1 MYSFLISLAALVL
14 GYIIYGRL
22 VERVFAPDSSKKT
35 PAVTKAD
42 GVDFVPMPAWKVY
55 MVQFL
60 NIAGTGPIFGAIM
73 GAKFGPSSY
82 LWVVLG
88 CIFAGAVHDYFTGM
102 LSIRN
107 GGAGLPDLVG
117 TYLGKGTKKF
127 ILAFSII
134 VLMLVGTVFVFSP
147 ALILGEIA
155 GDGSKTATMLWVG
168 VVFIYY
174 LLATLLPVDKVI
186 GRIYPVFAFAL
197 LFMAAALMVCLFV
210 KWPSL
215 PEFWDGLGNLG
226 EAEGLLKDQPIFPCL
241 FITIACGAVSGFHAT
256 QSPLMARCLT
266 DEKLGRPVFYGAM
279 ITEGVVA
286 LIWAAVSSW
295 FFFDGGAAEV
305 GSKLGAAAPE
315 VVVNVSKSWLGVLGG
330 VLAILGVVAA
340 PITSG
345 DTAFRSARLIVADF
359 LHLPQKPI
367 RNRLAISIPLFA
379 VAGLLLWYNIADED
393 GFNVIW
399 RYFGW
404 ANQTLAV
411 FMLWT
416 ATAYLVKSRP
426 ADSAAYL
433 LTLFPAAFM
442 TAVCTTYL
450 CIAKIGFNLPSSW
463 NFHIGAAAFII
474 SLAVFFVWKLRRN
487 GKESTKSTL

>member
-1 MYSFLISLAALVL
+1 MYSFLISLAALVA
-14 GYIIYGRL
+14 GYFLYGKF
-22 VERVFAPDSSKKT
+22 VEKVFGADPARRT
-35 PAVTKAD
+35 PALAKAD
-42 GVDFVPMPAWKVY
+42 GVDYIPMPAWKVY
-55 MVQFL
+55 MIQFL

-82 LWVVLG
+82 LWIVFG

-102 LSIRN
+102 LSIRH

-117 TYLGKGTKKF
+117 AYLGKGARQF
-127 ILAFSII
+127 ILMFSII

-147 ALILGEIA
+147 ALILGTIA
-155 GDGSKTATMLWVG
+155 GDGTKTAIMIWVI
-168 VVFIYY
+168 VIFMYY
-174 LLATLLPVDKVI
+174 VLATLMPVDRII
-186 GRIYPVFAFAL
+186 GRIYPIFAFAL
-197 LFMAAALMVCLFV
+197 IFMALALMACLFV

-215 PEFWDGLGNLG
+215 PELWDGFGNLG
-226 EAEGLLKDQPIFPCL
+226 ESCGLISGQPIFPCL

-256 QSPLMARCLT
+256 QSPLMARCVA
-266 DEKLGRPVFYGAM
+266 DERLGRPVFYGAM

-286 LIWAAVSSW
+286 LIWATVASW

-305 GSKLGAAAPE
+305 GSGLSASAPE
-315 VVVNVSKSWLGVLGG
+315 VVVNVSRGWLGVLGG
-330 VLAILGVVAA
+330 VLAIMGVVAA
-340 PITSG
+340 PVTSG

-359 LHLPQKPI
+359 MGMSQKPI
-367 RNRLAISIPLFA
+367 RNRLVISIPLFI
-379 VAGLLLWYNIADED
+379 VAGILLWYNISDED

-416 ATAYLVKSRP
+416 ATAYLAKSHK
-426 ADSAAYL
+426 DSCAYL

-442 TAVCTTYL
+442 TSVCTTFI
-450 CIAKIGFNLPSSW
+450 CVAKIGLSLPVSW
-463 NFHIGAAAFII
+463 NMYIGIPVFVL
-474 SLAVFFVWKLRRN
+474 SLAVFFFCLGRMRK
-487 GKESTKSTL
+487 

>member
-1 MYSFLISLAALVL
+1 MFSFLISLFALLL
-14 GYIIYGRL
+14 GYFLYGRL
-22 VERVFAPDSSKKT
+22 VECIFGIDSSRKT
-35 PAVTKAD
+35 PALSKAD
-42 GVDFVPMPAWKVY
+42 GVDYVPMPAWKVY

-73 GAKFGPSSY
+73 GAKFGPASY
-82 LWVVLG
+82 LWIVFG

-102 LSIRN
+102 LSIR
-107 GGAGLPDLVG
+107 GGGTGLPDIVG
-117 TYLGKGTKKF
+117 EYLGNGTKKF

-147 ALILGEIA
+147 ALILGDIA
-155 GDGSKTATMLWVG
+155 GDGSTTAIMIWVG
-168 VVFIYY
+168 VVFLYY
-174 LLATLLPVDKVI
+174 LVATLLPVDKII

-197 LFMAAALMVCLFV
+197 LFMAAALMVCLFA

-215 PEFWDGLGNLG
+215 PELWDGIGNLG
-226 EAEGLLKDQPIFPCL
+226 ESEGLLSGQPIFPCL

-286 LIWAAVSSW
+286 LIWATVSSW
-295 FFFDGGAAEV
+295 FFFDGGAEAV
-305 GSKLGAAAPE
+305 GSSLSAAAPE
-315 VVVNVSKSWLGVLGG
+315 VVVSVSKSWLGIFGG
-330 VLAILGVVAA
+330 ILAVLGVVAA

-359 LHLPQKPI
+359 LHLDQKPI

-379 VAGLLLWYNIADED
+379 IAILLLWYNIADED

-416 ATAYLVKSRP
+416 ATAYLVKSKGAR
-426 ADSAAYL
+426 SSAYL
-433 LTLFPAAFM
+433 LTIFPAAFM

-450 CIAKIGFNLPSSW
+450 CIAKIGFNLPNSW
-463 NFHIGAAAFII
+463 NYAIGSVTFVL
-474 SLAVFFVWKLRRN
+474 SLVVFFVWKIRRDR
-487 GKESTKSTL
+487 KIKI